1 MNLNLCL
8 FYTFLFVLV
17 GVELR
22 TLCRSGTHTVN
33 ELTPPPKPS
42 VLISGA
48 AKKNFV
54 ILREKRQFTF
64 CPCSFWS
71 PGWLDGYQLILMMII
86 LTCSSQNHTH
96 LWTISQTYPRWCLIK
111 FCSASCDTILHISGY
126 NNPTPRLCS
135 SFCPSDKVFS

>member
-1 MNLNLCL
+1 MGCWIQRLLILDLCL
-8 FYTFLFVLV
+8 FYAFLFVLV

-64 CPCSFWS
+64 CPCSIWF
-71 PGWLDGYQLILMMII
+71 PGWLDGYQLISKMII
-86 LTCSSQNHTH
+86 LTWPSQNHTH
-96 LWTISQTYPRWCLIK
+96 LWTTSQTYPRWCLIRFLDIL
-111 FCSASCDTILHISGY
+111 FCIMWYHLACKWIQ
-126 NNPTPRLCS
+126 
-135 SFCPSDKVFS
+135 